1 MSAKLQTSK
10 FRFLTFLSSTVLLN
24 IVSITT
30 AVADVSPAP
39 SFTQGLGKTT
49 NEGIFDCGPRA
60 RISKMGT
67 ITAEDGSEW
76 VVPGEN
82 HFDSAPKAADLY
94 NECNG
99 NTHASLEEVDL
110 ASVPVFD
117 AGGEEEFVMY
127 LFADNYF
134 ELYVNGTLLAVDP
147 VPFTPFNSNLVRF
160 KARRPLTVAVKM
172 IDWEENLGLGSEH
185 NRGADYHPGDG
196 GLVALIQDAKGKTV
210 ALTDSS
216 WKAQTFYIAPLQ
228 ARSCLTVKGQMRDS
242 SRCAV
247 TSVRDGSEFSAAH
260 WAIPPQWM
268 SADFDDS
275 IWPYAT
281 TFSNKTVGVGNKRAY
296 TNFTNIFDSQNADA
310 QFIWSSNLILDNLVL
325 LRKTIE

>member
-1 MSAKLQTSK
+1 MLSMMN
-10 FRFLTFLSSTVLLN
+10 LSSAFAT
-24 IVSITT
+24 
-30 AVADVSPAP
+30 DSPAP
-39 SFTQGLGKTT
+39 SFTQGPAKIT
-49 NEGIFDCGPRA
+49 NEGIFDCGLRA

-67 ITAEDGSEW
+67 ITAQDGSEW

-99 NTHASLEEVDL
+99 NTHPSLEEVDL

-147 VPFTPFNSNLVRF
+147 VPFTPFNSNVVRF
-160 KARRPLTVAVKM
+160 KASRPLTVAIKM

-196 GLVALIQDAKGKTV
+196 GLVAHIQDAKGETV

-228 ARSCLTVKGQMRDS
+228 VRNCLMVSGQTRDS

-247 TSVRDGSEFSAAH
+247 TSVRNGSEFSAAH

-275 IWPYAT
+275 IWPNAT
-281 TFSNKTVGVGNKRAY
+281 TFTNRAVGVDNKRAY
-296 TNFTNIFDSQNADA
+296 TNFSNIFDTQDADA
-310 QFIWSSNLILDNLVL
+310 QFIWSSNLILDNVVL
-325 LRKTIE
+325 LRKTIK

>member
-1 MSAKLQTSK
+1 MMNIASAFAANSQ
-10 FRFLTFLSSTVLLN
+10 
-24 IVSITT
+24 
-30 AVADVSPAP
+30 AP

-49 NEGIFDCGPRA
+49 NEGLFDCGPRA
-60 RISKMGT
+60 RISRMGT

-99 NTHASLEEVDL
+99 NTHASLEEVDP

-160 KARRPLTVAVKM
+160 KARRPMTVAVKM

-196 GLVALIQDAKGKTV
+196 GLVAHIQDAKGKTV

-228 ARSCLTVKGQMRDS
+228 VRNCLTVKGQMRDS

-281 TFSNKTVGVGNKRAY
+281 TFSNKTVGVDNKRAY
-296 TNFTNIFDSQNADA
+296 TNFTTIFDSQNADA
-310 QFIWSSNLILDNLVL
+310 QFIWSSNLVLDNVVL